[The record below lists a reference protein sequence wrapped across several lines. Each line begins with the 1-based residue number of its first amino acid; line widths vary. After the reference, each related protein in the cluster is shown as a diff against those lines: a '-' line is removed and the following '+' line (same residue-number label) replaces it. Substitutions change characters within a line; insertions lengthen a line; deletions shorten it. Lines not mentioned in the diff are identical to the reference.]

1 MLMKNSAN
9 VSAVSVNWNNLCMA
23 DFIDDKIHY
32 LSFDSDGI
40 ELPSEFTYPFHYI
53 PHPLTVMAA
62 REVQDYLA
70 SRTDWTEELS
80 EGKMFGVLI
89 VQTPEGKVGYLA
101 AFSGNLAGSNLHS
114 FFVPPVY
121 DLLQPDGFFR
131 IEEANISAINKRI
144 KELESSRQLTE
155 MRTALAECRAQ
166 VDRTLADAK
175 QQMKEAK
182 IVREQRRSE
191 GAGEEEQKAMIRES
205 QFQKAEY
212 KRLEKRLK
220 EEMQQ
225 QAEELENQEQLIRQ
239 LKQER
244 KTRSAALQQKLFEQF
259 RMLNAKGEVKD
270 LCELF
275 KDTPQGTPPAGTGE
289 CALPKLLQYA
299 YQHRLKPL
307 AMGEF
312 WCGKS
317 PKEEVRHE
325 GHFYPSCKGK
335 CAPILK
341 HMLIGLQVAKNPLA
355 ENVHKDTEPEI
366 VYEDEWLLVV
376 NKPAGMLSVP
386 GKEALNS
393 VYQFLHERY
402 PEATGPMLVHRLDM
416 ATSGLLLAAKDKDTH
431 QVLQALFSGR
441 QIKKRYTAILS
452 GTVSTDEGVISLPLC
467 PNLHDWPRQMVSF
480 EHGKPAVTRYKVL
493 ERKNGKTLIA
503 FYPLTG
509 RTHQLRV
516 HAAHQQGLSC
526 PIVGDELYGKRAD
539 RLYLHAAELSFT
551 HPVSGKDIT
560 ICREA
565 DFSLG

>member
-155 MRTALAECRAQ
+155 MRTALAECRAR

-289 CALPKLLQYA
+289 CALPKMLQYA

-467 PNLHDWPRQMVSF
+467 PNLHDRPRQMVSF
-480 EHGKPAVTRYKVL
+480 EHGKPAITRYKVL

-551 HPVSGKDIT
+551 HPISGKDIT

>member
-182 IVREQRRSE
+182 IEREQRRSE

-467 PNLHDWPRQMVSF
+467 PNLHDRPRQMVSF

-565 DFSLG
+565 DFSLE

>member
-299 YQHRLKPL
+299 YQHQLKPL

-467 PNLHDWPRQMVSF
+467 PNLHDRPRQMVSF

>member
-182 IVREQRRSE
+182 IEREQRRSE

-289 CALPKLLQYA
+289 CALPKMLQYA

-355 ENVHKDTEPEI
+355 ENVHKNTEPEI

-467 PNLHDWPRQMVSF
+467 PNLHDRPRQIVSF

>member
-155 MRTALAECRAQ
+155 MRTALAECRAR

-182 IVREQRRSE
+182 IEREQRRSE

-289 CALPKLLQYA
+289 CALPKMLQYA

-467 PNLHDWPRQMVSF
+467 PNLHDRPRQIVSF

-565 DFSLG
+565 DFSLE

>member
-155 MRTALAECRAQ
+155 MRTALAECRAR

-355 ENVHKDTEPEI
+355 ENVHKNTEPEI

-467 PNLHDWPRQMVSF
+467 PNLHDRPRQMVSF

-565 DFSLG
+565 DFSLE

>member
-155 MRTALAECRAQ
+155 MRTALAECRAR

-289 CALPKLLQYA
+289 CALPKMLQYA

-355 ENVHKDTEPEI
+355 ENVHKDTEPKI

-452 GTVSTDEGVISLPLC
+452 GTVSSDEGVISLPLC
-467 PNLHDWPRQMVSF
+467 PNLHDRPRQMVSF

>member
-275 KDTPQGTPPAGTGE
+275 KDTPQGIPPAGTGE

-452 GTVSTDEGVISLPLC
+452 GTVSSDEGVISLPLC
-467 PNLHDWPRQMVSF
+467 PNLHDRPRQIVSF
-480 EHGKPAVTRYKVL
+480 EHGKPAITRYKVL

-565 DFSLG
+565 DFSLE

>member
-355 ENVHKDTEPEI
+355 ENVHKNTEPEI

-452 GTVSTDEGVISLPLC
+452 GTVSSDEGVISLPLC
-467 PNLHDWPRQMVSF
+467 PNLHDRPRQIVSF
-480 EHGKPAVTRYKVL
+480 EHGKPAITRYKVL

>member
-467 PNLHDWPRQMVSF
+467 PNLHDRPRQMVSF

>member
-259 RMLNAKGEVKD
+259 RMLNAKGEVKN

-289 CALPKLLQYA
+289 CALPKMLQYA

-467 PNLHDWPRQMVSF
+467 PNLHDRPRQMVSF

-551 HPVSGKDIT
+551 HPISGKDIT

>member
-155 MRTALAECRAQ
+155 MRTALAECRAR

-182 IVREQRRSE
+182 IEREQRRSE

-355 ENVHKDTEPEI
+355 ENVHKNTEPEI

-467 PNLHDWPRQMVSF
+467 PNLHDRPRQMVSF

>member
-155 MRTALAECRAQ
+155 MRTALAECRAR

-289 CALPKLLQYA
+289 CALPKMLQYA

-355 ENVHKDTEPEI
+355 ENVHKNTEPEI

-467 PNLHDWPRQMVSF
+467 PNLHDRPRQIVSF

>member
-155 MRTALAECRAQ
+155 MRTALAECRAR

-467 PNLHDWPRQMVSF
+467 PNLHDRPRQMVSF

>member
-155 MRTALAECRAQ
+155 MRTALAECRAR

-467 PNLHDWPRQMVSF
+467 PNLHDRPRQIVSF
-480 EHGKPAVTRYKVL
+480 EHGKPAITRYKVL

>member
-89 VQTPEGKVGYLA
+89 VQTPERKVGYLA

-155 MRTALAECRAQ
+155 MRTALAECRAR

-182 IVREQRRSE
+182 IEREQRRSE

-259 RMLNAKGEVKD
+259 HMLNAKGEVKD

-289 CALPKLLQYA
+289 CALPKMLQYA

-467 PNLHDWPRQMVSF
+467 PNLHDRPRQIVSF

>member
-155 MRTALAECRAQ
+155 MRTALAECRAR

-182 IVREQRRSE
+182 IEREQRRSE

-355 ENVHKDTEPEI
+355 ENVHKNTEPEI

-467 PNLHDWPRQMVSF
+467 PNLHDRPRQIVSF

>member
-155 MRTALAECRAQ
+155 IRTALAECRAR

-259 RMLNAKGEVKD
+259 RMLNAKGEVKN

-289 CALPKLLQYA
+289 CALPKMLQYA

-452 GTVSTDEGVISLPLC
+452 GTVSSDEGVISLPLC
-467 PNLHDWPRQMVSF
+467 PNLHDRPRQIVSF

>member
-53 PHPLTVMAA
+53 PHPLTVIAA

-155 MRTALAECRAQ
+155 MRTALAECRAR

-182 IVREQRRSE
+182 IEREQRRSE

-259 RMLNAKGEVKD
+259 RMLNAKGEVKN

-289 CALPKLLQYA
+289 CALPKMLQYA

-467 PNLHDWPRQMVSF
+467 PNLHDRPRQMVSF

-565 DFSLG
+565 DFSLE

>member
-101 AFSGNLAGSNLHS
+101 AFSGNLAGSNLHC

-155 MRTALAECRAQ
+155 MRTALAECRAR

-259 RMLNAKGEVKD
+259 RMLNAKGEVKN

-289 CALPKLLQYA
+289 CALPKMLQYA

-467 PNLHDWPRQMVSF
+467 PNLHDRPRQMVSF

>member
-62 REVQDYLA
+62 REVQDYLV

-155 MRTALAECRAQ
+155 MRTALAECRAR

-467 PNLHDWPRQMVSF
+467 PNLHDRPRQMVSF

>member
-155 MRTALAECRAQ
+155 MRTALAECRAR

-182 IVREQRRSE
+182 IVGEQRRSE

-355 ENVHKDTEPEI
+355 ENVHKNTEPEI

-452 GTVSTDEGVISLPLC
+452 GTVSSDEGVISLPLC
-467 PNLHDWPRQMVSF
+467 PNLHDRPRQIVSF
-480 EHGKPAVTRYKVL
+480 EHGKPAITRYKVL

>member
-1 MLMKNSAN
+1 
-9 VSAVSVNWNNLCMA
+9 MA

-299 YQHRLKPL
+299 YQHQLKPL

-467 PNLHDWPRQMVSF
+467 PNLHDRPRQMVSF

>member
-155 MRTALAECRAQ
+155 MRTALAECRAR

-289 CALPKLLQYA
+289 CALPKMLQYA

-452 GTVSTDEGVISLPLC
+452 GTISSDEGVISLPLC
-467 PNLHDWPRQMVSF
+467 PNLHDRPRQIVSF
-480 EHGKPAVTRYKVL
+480 EHGKPAITRYKVL

>member
-155 MRTALAECRAQ
+155 MRTALAECRAR

-355 ENVHKDTEPEI
+355 ENVHKNTEPEI

-452 GTVSTDEGVISLPLC
+452 GTVSSDEGVISLPLC
-467 PNLHDWPRQMVSF
+467 PNLHDRPRQIVSF
-480 EHGKPAVTRYKVL
+480 EHGKPAITRYKVL

>member
-155 MRTALAECRAQ
+155 MRTALAECRAR

-355 ENVHKDTEPEI
+355 ENVHKNTEPEI

-467 PNLHDWPRQMVSF
+467 PNLHDRPRQIVSF

-551 HPVSGKDIT
+551 HPISGKDIT

-565 DFSLG
+565 DFSLE

>member
-355 ENVHKDTEPEI
+355 ENVHKNTEPEI

-467 PNLHDWPRQMVSF
+467 PNLHDRPRQMVSF

>member
-299 YQHRLKPL
+299 YQHQLKPL

-335 CAPILK
+335 CAPILT

-467 PNLHDWPRQMVSF
+467 PNLHDRPRQMVSF

>member
-289 CALPKLLQYA
+289 CALPKMLQYA

-355 ENVHKDTEPEI
+355 ENVHKNTEPEI

-467 PNLHDWPRQMVSF
+467 PNLHDRPRQMVSF

>member
-289 CALPKLLQYA
+289 CALPKMLQYA

-341 HMLIGLQVAKNPLA
+341 HMLIGLQVAKNPLS
-355 ENVHKDTEPEI
+355 ENVHKNTEPEI

-467 PNLHDWPRQMVSF
+467 PNLHDRPRQIVSF

>member
-155 MRTALAECRAQ
+155 MRTALAECRAR

-289 CALPKLLQYA
+289 CALPKMLQYA

-452 GTVSTDEGVISLPLC
+452 GTVSSDEGVISLPLC
-467 PNLHDWPRQMVSF
+467 PNLHDRPRQMVSF

-551 HPVSGKDIT
+551 HPISGKDIT

>member
-289 CALPKLLQYA
+289 CALPKMLQYA

-312 WCGKS
+312 WCSKS

-467 PNLHDWPRQMVSF
+467 PNLHDRPRQIVSF

-565 DFSLG
+565 DFSLE

>member
-131 IEEANISAINKRI
+131 IEEANSSAINKRS

-155 MRTALAECRAQ
+155 MRTAMAECRAQ
-166 VDRTLADAK
+166 EDRTLADAK

-289 CALPKLLQYA
+289 CALPKMLQYA

-452 GTVSTDEGVISLPLC
+452 GTVSSDEGVISLPLC
-467 PNLHDWPRQMVSF
+467 PNLHDRPRQMVSF

-551 HPVSGKDIT
+551 HPISGKDIT

>member
-1 MLMKNSAN
+1 MT
-9 VSAVSVNWNNLCMA
+9 

-32 LSFDSDGI
+32 LNIDSDGI
-40 ELPSEFTYPFHYI
+40 ELPSEFTFPFHYT
-53 PHPLTVMAA
+53 PHPLTVKAA
-62 REVQDYLA
+62 HEVQNYIA

-80 EGKMFGVLI
+80 AGKMFGVLI
-89 VQTPEGKVGYLA
+89 VQTPDEKVGYLA
-101 AFSGNLAGSNLHS
+101 AFSGNLAGSNLHQ

-131 IEEANISAINKRI
+131 IEEANISAINKQI
-144 KELESSRQLTE
+144 KELEGSQQLKDMRSR
-155 MRTALAECRAQ
+155 LAACQAQ
-166 VDRTLADAK
+166 ASQTLADAK

-182 IVREQRRSE
+182 LAREQQRAE
-191 GAGEEEQKAMIRES
+191 GISEEEQKNLIRES

-212 KRLEKRLK
+212 KRLEKKLK
-220 EEMQQ
+220 EETQQ
-225 QAEELENQEQLIRQ
+225 QEEELKHMEHLICQ

-244 KTRSAALQQKLFEQF
+244 KVRSAALQQKLFEQF

-275 KDTPQGTPPAGTGE
+275 KDTPQGAPPAGTGE

-299 YQHRLKPL
+299 YLHQLKPL

-312 WCGKS
+312 WWGKS
-317 PKEEVRHE
+317 PKEEIRHA

-335 CAPILK
+335 CEPILK
-341 HMLIGLQVAKNPLA
+341 H
-355 ENVHKDTEPEI
+355 
-366 VYEDEWLLVV
+366 
-376 NKPAGMLSVP
+376 MLSVP

-431 QVLQALFSGR
+431 QKLQALFCGR
-441 QIKKRYTAILS
+441 EIKKRYTAVLS
-452 GTVSTDEGVISLPLC
+452 GIVNTDEGTISLPLC
-467 PNLHDWPRQMVSF
+467 LNFHDRPRQMVSF
-480 EHGKPAVTRYKVL
+480 EYGKPAITRYKVL
-493 ERKNGKTLIA
+493 ERKNRKTLIA

-516 HAAHQQGLSC
+516 HAAHPQGLAC

-551 HPVSGKDIT
+551 HPVNGEDIT

-565 DFSLG
+565 DFSLE

>member
-155 MRTALAECRAQ
+155 MRTALAECRAR

-182 IVREQRRSE
+182 IEREQRRSE

-289 CALPKLLQYA
+289 CALPKMLQYA

-467 PNLHDWPRQMVSF
+467 PNLHDRPRQIVSF

-493 ERKNGKTLIA
+493 ERKNGKTQIA

>member
-452 GTVSTDEGVISLPLC
+452 GTVSSDEGVISLPLC
-467 PNLHDWPRQMVSF
+467 PNLHDRPRQIVSF

>member
-1 MLMKNSAN
+1 
-9 VSAVSVNWNNLCMA
+9 MA

-289 CALPKLLQYA
+289 CALPKMLQYA

-452 GTVSTDEGVISLPLC
+452 GTVSSDEGVISLPLC
-467 PNLHDWPRQMVSF
+467 PNLHDRPRQMVSF

-551 HPVSGKDIT
+551 HPISGKDIT

>member
-101 AFSGNLAGSNLHS
+101 AFSGNLAGSNLHC

-341 HMLIGLQVAKNPLA
+341 HMLIGLQVAKNSLA
-355 ENVHKDTEPEI
+355 ENVHKNTEPEI

-467 PNLHDWPRQMVSF
+467 PNLHDRPRQMVSF